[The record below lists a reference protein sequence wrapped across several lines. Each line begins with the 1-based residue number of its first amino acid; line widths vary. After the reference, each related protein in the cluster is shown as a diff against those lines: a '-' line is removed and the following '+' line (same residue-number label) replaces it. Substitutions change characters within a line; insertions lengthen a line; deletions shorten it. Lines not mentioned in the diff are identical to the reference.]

1 MSKVLYPGK
10 VFMYPC
16 SGLDISQ
23 PIDAF
28 GDQFDTFLFVDTN
41 YRFSRLRMPVVK
53 GWREVALSVQI
64 EGPSIDCMRFVESGN
79 RRYREIEPAWRRSRY
94 KNIETGREIYVV
106 LRRGFGQYALHEIV
120 DGTLGMFL
128 HRGDSGGEGGSGVC
142 YLANR
147 RMEHPPLDRLFE
159 VIKRKLANRA
169 FIASDGSNTSIC
181 ELFSAAQEQ
190 SDIAMFNKHNL
201 LWQRMSTLVR
211 LDDRRLTV
219 VWSVT
224 PSETSLKMRASS
236 CKATIL
242 QPRSATSQELQVLPN
257 ALSIK

>member
-1 MSKVLYPGK
+1 MSRGLYPGK

-23 PIDAF
+23 PIEAF
-28 GDQFDTFLFVDTN
+28 GDQFDTFLFADTE
-41 YRFSRLRMPVVK
+41 YRLSRLRMPVVE
-53 GWREVALSVQI
+53 GWREVAFSVQV

-94 KNIETGREIYVV
+94 ENIETGREIYVV
-106 LRRGFGQYALHEIV
+106 LRRGFGQYALHEII

-128 HRGDSGGEGGSGVC
+128 HRGDSCGEAGSGVC

-159 VIKRKLANRA
+159 AIKRKLVNQA
-169 FIASDGSNTSIC
+169 FIASDGSNTSMR
-181 ELFSAAQEQ
+181 ELFGASQERN
-190 SDIAMFNKHNL
+190 DISMFNKHNL
-201 LWQRMSTLVR
+201 LWQRISTLVR
-211 LDDRRLTV
+211 PSDRRLTV

-224 PSETSLKMRASS
+224 PSETH
-236 CKATIL
+236 
-242 QPRSATSQELQVLPN
+242 
-257 ALSIK
+257 